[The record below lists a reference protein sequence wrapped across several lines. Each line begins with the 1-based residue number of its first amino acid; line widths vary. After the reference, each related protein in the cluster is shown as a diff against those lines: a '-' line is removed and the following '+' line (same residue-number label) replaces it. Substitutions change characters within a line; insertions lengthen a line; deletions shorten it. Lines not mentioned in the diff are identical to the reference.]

1 MMASRFFSKIIISC
15 ICLSLI
21 TFYLPGQAT
30 KKANAQ
36 INQNLFSSSFEKSD
50 PSLTWKNTPER
61 SKDEKKLTNGIK
73 SLSGSGQ
80 TMDTYISSGS
90 SQLYNAPK
98 KLGWTGS
105 HVLTYAGSTTNKK
118 NSYSY
123 NKLYSVHIP
132 VSTDTELS
140 YLVAPESTKKD
151 ERAQAASYVSIDL
164 AFSDGSYL
172 HQLDVKDQDGVKMT
186 PSAQGKSGTL
196 FMNQWNKKIVS
207 IGKAA
212 KGKTIVRIL
221 VAYESPKAESTFK
234 GSIDDLRI
242 GSSSVTSATKETPVD
257 KVNILRGT
265 ASGSSFAR
273 GNTAPAIGVP
283 NGFNYW
289 SPAINSSAKK
299 LLYPYNK
306 NNDPINLPEIQSF
319 SLSQSA
325 NDQNGIRQT
334 LQVMPSSF
342 VGTPSANRLGRGKP
356 FNRSDESASPYRYA
370 VTFTDGMRAEL
381 SATSHAAIMRYTFVG
396 KQGNLLFDNLD
407 SHGSLTLN
415 PAAQSLEGYSDIKD
429 TATGNMNR
437 MFYYA
442 EVDQPVIDANRLS
455 GEKRDQVTSYLKFDT
470 SKKKTVTLRIGSSLI
485 SVGQAKKNLNQ
496 EISKKT
502 SLKDVEKKAKNQWN
516 QRLSRVSVQGANSEQ
531 QTTLYSNL
539 YRLYLSPSNG
549 SENVGTKKK
558 PSYRYADLSVPAA
571 SANTPDRTGA
581 PVKKGQIYVNST
593 FAYSGQTVWP
603 AYALLEPKLTGD
615 LINGFLTVYKNGG
628 RFDPD
633 AGSAFADAVVKGT
646 PGIHTSVLYQAM
658 LQAASV
664 SEDGQEQS
672 LIGYVPSDQKNS
684 VDRTL
689 SQAITDYALGSLGA
703 YLAKNHPNDSSYAD
717 DSSYYLHR
725 SQNFMNIFNH
735 SLSFFTPRNKDGK
748 WTDDKSSSSQVSNK
762 TVANWA
768 NAFNTPQDGQA
779 LANLYGGKAA
789 LIDKLDQFLSVQP
802 STEALEKAA
811 KARLASSGN
820 MGMFTL
826 DSPSSPSAAYMYLFA
841 SAPWKTQSM
850 TRALLNRFYTGASIG
865 QGYLGADT
873 GAMLSGYY
881 LFGALGL
888 YPLQKGTQNF
898 VISAPYFKKMTLHL
912 ENGKDLIISAPT
924 VSNKNKYIQS
934 VTFNGRPVNTTTLS
948 ADDLASGG
956 TLSFDM
962 GAEPSSWGTSADD
975 LPHSLTAQS
984 TNGSSF
990 YPKPLSDLTRSA
1002 TIVPLN
1008 GEDSLTHLIDNSSET
1023 VVKFQKDHP
1032 SLSFHFESENRR
1044 IKMYT
1049 LTSSGGRNTSDPKNW
1064 SLWGS
1069 NDGMNW
1075 DMIDRRTNQ
1084 KFKWRSMTRA
1094 FSITNPKAYSY
1105 YKLTVTQESNDQ
1117 PLAMSEV
1124 QLLGYSGIRDGFDT
1138 MRREIIH
1145 QFELKNL
1152 TESETASLSNALNQA
1167 QMAYLDGNISSS
1179 VYYMQSYVQLINSFI
1194 YRVTAPEKV
1203 RNGLLADAHAIVNL
1217 LSD

>member
-1 MMASRFFSKIIISC
+1 MASQFFSKIMISC

-30 KKANAQ
+30 QRAKAQ
-36 INQNLFSSSFEKSD
+36 TDPSLFSSSFEKSD

-61 SKDEKKLTNGIK
+61 SKDGKKLTNGIK
-73 SLSGSGQ
+73 PLSGNGQ
-80 TMDTYISSGS
+80 TMSTYVSTGS

-118 NSYSY
+118 NRYSY
-123 NKLYSVHIP
+123 NKLYSVRIP

-140 YLVAPESTKKD
+140 YFVAPESTKKD
-151 ERAQAASYVSIDL
+151 ARAQVASYVSVDL

-172 HQLDVKDQDGVKMT
+172 HQLNVKDQDGVKMT

-196 FMNQWNKKIVS
+196 IMNQWTKKTVS
-207 IGKAA
+207 LGKAA

-242 GSSSVTSATKETPVD
+242 GSSSVTSVANKTPVD

-283 NGFNYW
+283 NGFSYW

-299 LLYPYNK
+299 LLYPYNE
-306 NNDPINLPEIQSF
+306 NNDPNNLPEIQSF

-342 VGTPSANRLGRGKP
+342 VGTPSANRLGRGKA

-381 SATSHAAIMRYTFVG
+381 SATSHAAIMRFSFVG
-396 KQGNLLFDNLD
+396 NQGNLLFDNLD
-407 SHGSLTLN
+407 GHGRLTLN
-415 PAAQSLEGYSDIKD
+415 PAKQSFDGYSDIKD

-442 EVDQPVIDANRLS
+442 EVDQPVINANRLS
-455 GEKRDQVTSYLKFDT
+455 GEKRDQVTSFYKFDT
-470 SKKKTVTLRIGSSLI
+470 SKNKTVTLRIGSSLI
-485 SVGQAKKNLNQ
+485 SIEQAKKNLNQ
-496 EISKKT
+496 EIGKKT
-502 SLKDVEKKAKNQWN
+502 SLEDVEKKAKKQWN
-516 QRLSRVSVQGANSEQ
+516 QRLSRVSVQGASSEQ

-549 SENVGTKKK
+549 SENIGTKKK

-571 SANTPDRTGA
+571 TANTSNHTGA
-581 PVKKGQIYVNST
+581 PIKKGQVYVNSA

-603 AYALLEPKLTGD
+603 AYALLEPKLTGN
-615 LINGFLTVYKNGG
+615 LINGFLTVYQNGG

-633 AGSAFADAVVKGT
+633 AGPAFADAVVKGT

-658 LQAASV
+658 LHAASV
-664 SEDGQEQS
+664 PDNGQEQS
-672 LIGYVPSDQKNS
+672 LIGYIPSDQKNS
-684 VDRTL
+684 VERTL
-689 SQAITDYALGSLGA
+689 SQAVTDYALGNLGA
-703 YLAKNHPNDSSYAD
+703 YLAKSRPNNSSYAD
-717 DSSYYLHR
+717 DSSYYLRR
-725 SQNFMNIFNH
+725 SQNFTNIFNH
-735 SLSFFTPRNKDGK
+735 SLKFFTPRTKDGK
-748 WTDDKSSSSQVSNK
+748 WADDDSSSSQVSNK

-768 NAFNTPQDGQA
+768 NAFNTPQDGQG
-779 LANLYGGKAA
+779 LANLYGGKEAM
-789 LIDKLDQFLSVQP
+789 IGKLDQFLSAQP
-802 STEALEKAA
+802 STEAVEKVA

-850 TRALLNRFYTGASIG
+850 TRALLNRFYTGGSIG

-888 YPLQKGTQNF
+888 YPLQKGTQDF

-912 ENGKDLIISAPT
+912 ESGKDLIISAPT

-934 VTFNGRPVNTTTLS
+934 VSFNGRPVNTTTLS
-948 ADDLASGG
+948 ANDLAAGG
-956 TLSFDM
+956 TLSFGM
-962 GAEPSSWGTSADD
+962 GSEPSSWGTSTDD

-990 YPKPLSDLTRSA
+990 YPKPLNDLTKSA
-1002 TIVPLN
+1002 TIIPIN
-1008 GEDSLTHLIDNSSET
+1008 GEDSLNHLIDNSSET
-1023 VVKFQKDHP
+1023 VARFQKDHL

-1064 SLWGS
+1064 ALWGS
-1069 NDGMNW
+1069 KDGMNW
-1075 DMIDRRTNQ
+1075 DMIDHRTNQ
-1084 KFKWRSMTRA
+1084 TFKWRSMTRA
-1094 FSITNPKAYSY
+1094 FSIQNPKAYSY
-1105 YKLTVTQESNDQ
+1105 YKLTVTKGSSRQ

-1138 MRREIIH
+1138 MRQEIIH

-1152 TESETASLSNALNQA
+1152 TETETASLSNALNQA
-1167 QMAYLDGNISSS
+1167 QIAYLNGNLSSS

-1194 YRVTAPEKV
+1194 YKATAPEKV
-1203 RNGLLADAHAIVNL
+1203 RNSLSADAHAIVNL